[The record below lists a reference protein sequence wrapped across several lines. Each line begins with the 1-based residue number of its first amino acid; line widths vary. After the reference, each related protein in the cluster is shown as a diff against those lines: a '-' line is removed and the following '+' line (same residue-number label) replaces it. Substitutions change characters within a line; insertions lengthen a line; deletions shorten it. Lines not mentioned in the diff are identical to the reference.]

1 MNEEMQNE
9 KRRDGKKQLEDENV
23 LAGKTEGM
31 IREQL
36 IAYKSERKQGEYTL
50 EDYYALPDERRVEL
64 IDGVIYDMAAP
75 THIHQL
81 ISGQIFRTLA
91 DYIDRSNGT
100 CIPAYAPL
108 DVQLDCDDKTM
119 LQPDVLV
126 VCDRSKFRKGIVY
139 GAPDLVV
146 EILSPSTRN
155 KDSYLKTEKYA
166 NAGVREYW
174 QVDPE
179 KRKVLVYDYEHD
191 EWPVLYSFEDTV
203 PVRIY
208 GGDCKVDFAEIYEYV
223 KFLYE

>member
-1 MNEEMQNE
+1 MQDE
-9 KRRDGKKQLEDENV
+9 KKRSEYEKASQEKPD
-23 LAGKTEGM
+23 GM
-31 IREQL
+31 IREPQA
-36 IAYKSERKQGEYTL
+36 AYKTEKKQEEYTL

-91 DYIDRSNGT
+91 DYIDRSNGN
-100 CIPAYAPL
+100 CVPAYAPL

-126 VCDRSKFRKGIVY
+126 VCDRKKFQKGVVY

-146 EILSPSTRN
+146 EILSPSTWR
-155 KDSYLKTEKYA
+155 KDSYLKTKKYA

-179 KRKVLVYDYEHD
+179 KKKVLAYLFEH
-191 EWPVLYSFEDTV
+191 EECPVQYSFEDKV

-208 GGDCKVDFAEIYEYV
+208 DGDCVVDFAKIYEYV
-223 KFLYE
+223 EFLYE